1 MNQQRSSLF
10 AFHLITKVDL
20 DQILILTINVKLKLK
35 ILKKHLDPEIL
46 NLHSQVLEAVRF
58 KFSAFCEQ
66 IN

>member
-1 MNQQRSSLF
+1 MNQQRSSLC

-58 KFSAFCEQ
+58 KFSAFL
-66 IN
+66 

>member
-10 AFHLITKVDL
+10 AFHLITKVNL
-20 DQILILTINVKLKLK
+20 DKNLISTTIFELKLK
-35 ILKKHLDPEIL
+35 ILKKHLNPEIL
-46 NLHSQVLEAVRF
+46 NLHFQVLEAVKF